1 MTTSTITAQKKG
13 DPQHYVE
20 GRIVRLFAPPNISL
34 SLAIYIYIY
43 IYICKNMLS
52 INSKLSFTKKG
63 VGIWYV
69 VVCIYYVFYT
79 FIYLWLY
86 NISKNNVAKSIN
98 SFSLCCIDN
107 MNISYILIENQGC
120 FIDLIE
126 KHLISIYFG

>member
-20 GRIVRLFAPPNISL
+20 GRIVRLFAPPTSL
-34 SLAIYIYIY
+34 SLSLY

-79 FIYLWLY
+79 FIYFWFY

-98 SFSLCCIDN
+98 SFSLCCIDS

-120 FIDLIE
+120 FID
-126 KHLISIYFG
+126 FD